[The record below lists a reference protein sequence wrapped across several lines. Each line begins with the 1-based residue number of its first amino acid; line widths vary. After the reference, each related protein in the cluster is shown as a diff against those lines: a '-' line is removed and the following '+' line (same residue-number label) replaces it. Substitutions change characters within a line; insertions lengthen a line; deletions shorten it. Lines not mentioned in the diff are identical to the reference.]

1 MKKIATFTYGV
12 IFALG
17 MSLIALM
24 VIVTIG
30 KYDYKWE
37 YKEELPQISPGY
49 ETVSDDT
56 TAGVDTGA
64 SSPELLSKLV
74 ITEVGGWRY
83 ITEYYNFNITINAV
97 EGTSTISYIE
107 YSLYSDTVCQS
118 VHYESFSEPSKQED
132 ARFEQGDTR
141 VWKATVPFASKVTL
155 IRIRLVWTD
164 EEGNA
169 GEYIITTEYPVQSWM
184 G

>member
-1 MKKIATFTYGV
+1 M
-12 IFALG
+12 
-17 MSLIALM
+17 
-24 VIVTIG
+24 
-30 KYDYKWE
+30 
-37 YKEELPQISPGY
+37 
-49 ETVSDDT
+49 
-56 TAGVDTGA
+56 
-64 SSPELLSKLV
+64 
-74 ITEVGGWRY
+74 
-83 ITEYYNFNITINAV
+83 TEYYNFNITINAV

-107 YSLYSDTVCQS
+107 YSLYSDNVCQS
-118 VHYESFSEPSKQED
+118 VHYQSFSEPSKQED